1 MFWLK
6 KVFQLRDKANPDNE
20 KPFLEHLED
29 LRVMITR
36 SLIVLTIAV
45 TACLGLQERLMKI
58 LTKPVE
64 EVQAIHNAKLLPDTI
79 TVPNWDQAKLIERAA
94 LGLGPERGK
103 ALLQEFDQATR
114 DRVELVQVLRALA
127 VLPKEKRDAYVHRT
141 VAEPQAQLLAVM
153 LEKGA
158 TPEIDIRGNVS
169 MLSTLGPTEAFM
181 LSMKL
186 AFFAGIVVA
195 FPFLMYFIL
204 QFILPGLHQHE
215 QKVLWPALAIGFG
228 LFLFGVFFAY
238 FFVLPRALTFFYEW
252 GVDTGVSNDWRIGTY
267 ITFATQFTL
276 LFGAS
281 FELPVVVMVLVK
293 IGLLSYETMRKTR
306 SYAIVAIFV
315 VAAVIT
321 PTPDAFTLIVMAGPM
336 CILYEICI
344 WLAYFD
350 DKKKAKRE
358 EEEERERKE
367 EDRLRLER
375 ILKDEE
381 EREAGSTSRLEDAAA
396 KVAALPLH
404 EPEGKE
410 AEDKSDHV
418 HEPWDPSALEEGW
431 KAGKDTSGE
440 ELPSVVTD
448 HLPGEEPKPELD
460 DTPPESIPGEEKRR
474 MSDLGGGDEP
484 EKK

>member
-45 TACLGLQERLMKI
+45 TACLGFQERLMKI

-79 TVPNWDQAKLIERAA
+79 TVENWDHAKLVERAA
-94 LGLGPERGK
+94 LGLGPERAK
-103 ALLQEFDQATR
+103 DFLQEFDTATR
-114 DRVELVQVLRALA
+114 NRVELVQVLRALA
-127 VLPKEKRDAYVHRT
+127 VLPKEKRDGYLHRT
-141 VAEPQAQLLAVM
+141 VPEPQAKLLAEM
-153 LEKGA
+153 MEKGA
-158 TPEIDIRGNVS
+158 NPEIDIRGNVS

-186 AFFAGIVVA
+186 AFFAGIVVS

-204 QFILPGLHQHE
+204 QFVLPGLHQHE
-215 QKVLWPALAIGFG
+215 QRVLWPALAIGFG

-252 GVDTGVSNDWRIGTY
+252 GVDSGVSNDWRIGTY

-276 LFGAS
+276 LFGVS

-321 PTPDAFTLIVMAGPM
+321 PTPDAFTLLVMAGPM

-350 DKKKAKRE
+350 DKKKAKQE
-358 EEEERERKE
+358 EEEERQRKE

-375 ILKDEE
+375 LLKDEE
-381 EREAGSTSRLEDAAA
+381 ERGEEEKKSPDTL
-396 KVAALPLH
+396 ALPLH

-410 AEDKSDHV
+410 AEDRSDHE
-418 HEPWDPSALEEGW
+418 HKPWDPSALEEGW
-431 KAGKDTSGE
+431 QAGKETAGE
-440 ELPSVVTD
+440 EMPSVVTD
-448 HLPGEEPKPELD
+448 HLPGEEPKPDLD

-474 MSDLGGGDEP
+474 MSDLSGEDDPG
-484 EKK
+484 KKE